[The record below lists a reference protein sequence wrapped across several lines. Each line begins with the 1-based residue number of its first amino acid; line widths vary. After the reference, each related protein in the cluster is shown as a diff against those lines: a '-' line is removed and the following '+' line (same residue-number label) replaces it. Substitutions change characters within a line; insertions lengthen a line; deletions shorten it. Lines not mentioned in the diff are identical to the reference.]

1 MTQFKQLGGPCTEFI
16 PLKAGLRAGGTQELT
31 VLIRVHPGS
40 AGDLLGERPRLNLAL
55 VLDRSGSM
63 NGEPIEQA
71 RQAAVAAIRQLH
83 PEDRVSVVSFANDA
97 RIDVPSTLVTDP
109 QRLIRV
115 VENIRASGGT
125 FLEGGWRSG
134 AGQVAEHL
142 DPGAL
147 NRIILLSDGQAT
159 HGVQNPREMGSL
171 VAGLTETGIS
181 TTAMGFG
188 SHYNETLMMA
198 IAEAGDGNYLHI
210 EDAGLLPTIFER
222 ELQGLILT
230 TGRRVS
236 LGLEPNSREDVE
248 VAEVLNVLKAHQK
261 DLVRSIY
268 TQMDAHFDPGNTNLT
283 SNIIKGFQKIRSPLY
298 TQETGEK
305 ARPFRVPVEEKRL
318 IRGMLFEG
326 FRKALFSPVKFDSD
340 SERRFSVVL
349 ENDGEVLKWF
359 KPAKGVFQIVY
370 NRSGEE
376 YIPDFAVETKA
387 AKFLCEPKQ
396 ADRMDDD
403 EILAKAKA
411 AALWCRHASQHGE
424 KPWSYL
430 LIPHD
435 SIDESKTLAGLVASH
450 TFMDQ

>member
-16 PLKAGLRAGGTQELT
+16 PLKAGLRAGGTQEAT
-31 VLIRVHPGS
+31 VLIRIHPGS
-40 AGDLLGERPRLNLAL
+40 AGELLGERPRLNLAL

-71 RQAAVAAIRQLH
+71 RQAAIAAIRQLQ

-97 RIDVPSTLVTDP
+97 RVDVPSTLVTDP

-125 FLEGGWRSG
+125 FLEGGWRGG

-147 NRIILLSDGQAT
+147 NRIVLLSDGQAT
-159 HGVQNPREMGSL
+159 HGVQDPREMGSL

-210 EDAGLLPTIFER
+210 EDASLLPTIFER

-236 LGLEPNSREDVE
+236 LGLEPNSREGVE
-248 VAEVLNVLKAHQK
+248 VAEVLTVLKTTSTGRLALPNLLDGQPV
-261 DLVRSIY
+261 DVLVRLRVRRPLNAGALQGVMRARLAWDGPTGERGSRRDQLNLPVLTDEAFERLSEHPLVQEAEALQSIAMY
-268 TQMDAHFDPGNTNLT
+268 KRQAVAELDRGNRREARA
-283 SNIIKGFQKIRSPLY
+283 SMARAVSAGAPLY
-298 TQETGEK
+298 ASSPSVADAVKETQGLE
-305 ARPFRVPVEEKRL
+305 
-318 IRGMLFEG
+318 
-326 FRKALFSPVKFDSD
+326 ALFDEGDDRLARKRAMVQAYEASTS
-340 SERRFSVVL
+340 R
-349 ENDGEVLKWF
+349 
-359 KPAKGVFQIVY
+359 KP
-370 NRSGEE
+370 R
-376 YIPDFAVETKA
+376 P
-387 AKFLCEPKQ
+387 
-396 ADRMDDD
+396 
-403 EILAKAKA
+403 
-411 AALWCRHASQHGE
+411 
-424 KPWSYL
+424 
-430 LIPHD
+430 
-435 SIDESKTLAGLVASH
+435 
-450 TFMDQ
+450 

>member
-16 PLKAGLRAGGTQELT
+16 PLKAGLRAGALQELT
-31 VLIRVHPGS
+31 VLIRIHPGS
-40 AGDLLGERPRLNLAL
+40 AGELLGERPRLNLAL

-71 RQAAVAAIRQLH
+71 RQAAIAAIRQLQ

-97 RIDVPSTLVTDP
+97 RVDVPSTLVTDP

-147 NRIILLSDGQAT
+147 NRIVLLSDGQAT
-159 HGVQNPREMGSL
+159 HGVQDPREMGSL

-236 LGLEPNSREDVE
+236 LGLEPNSREGVE
-248 VAEVLNVLKAHQK
+248 VAEVLTVLKTTSTGRLALPNLLDGHPI
-261 DLVRSIY
+261 DVLVRLRV
-268 TQMDAHFDPGNTNLT
+268 T
-283 SNIIKGFQKIRSPLY
+283 RPLNAGAL
-298 TQETGEK
+298 QGLMRARLAWDGPTGERGSRRDQLDLPVLTDEVFAGLSVHPLVQEAEALQSIAMHK
-305 ARPFRVPVEEKRL
+305 RRAVAEMDRGNRQAARASMARAVDAGAPL
-318 IRGMLFEG
+318 IASSPSVADAVKETQGLE
-326 FRKALFSPVKFDSD
+326 ALFDEGD
-340 SERRFSVVL
+340 
-349 ENDGEVLKWF
+349 
-359 KPAKGVFQIVY
+359 
-370 NRSGEE
+370 
-376 YIPDFAVETKA
+376 
-387 AKFLCEPKQ
+387 
-396 ADRMDDD
+396 DRMARKRAMAQAY
-403 EILAKAKA
+403 E
-411 AALWCRHASQHGE
+411 ASTSK
-424 KPWSYL
+424 KPR
-430 LIPHD
+430 P
-435 SIDESKTLAGLVASH
+435 
-450 TFMDQ
+450 